1 LNKLWCVIAT
11 SGRKRRSLW
20 PLSNGNELH
29 YAKKVAFVV
38 YFPICTDNKEMKMEP
53 LRRDHKGV
61 DGKMKAGH
69 WQVL

>member
-1 LNKLWCVIAT
+1 LRLRGEKGEAFG
-11 SGRKRRSLW
+11 S
-20 PLSNGNELH
+20 LSNGNELH

-38 YFPICTDNKEMKMEP
+38 YFPICADNKEMKMEP

-61 DGKMKAGH
+61 DGKMRANC